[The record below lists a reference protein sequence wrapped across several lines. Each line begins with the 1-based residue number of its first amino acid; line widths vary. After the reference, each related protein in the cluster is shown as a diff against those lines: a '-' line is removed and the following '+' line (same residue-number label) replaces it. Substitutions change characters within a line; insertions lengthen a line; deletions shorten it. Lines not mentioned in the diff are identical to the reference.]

1 MVTELATQFVS
12 HPTTQVYIRN
22 GSNVES
28 NNDEFQGIRH
38 TSGREQAAPASP
50 QRPRMDKQHLK
61 SQFTDRKHERLDDKR
76 LHGHW
81 QLFSHIL

>member
-1 MVTELATQFVS
+1 MIAKLATQLVS
-12 HPTTQVYIRN
+12 HPTAQVYIRN

-38 TSGREQAAPASP
+38 TSGREQAAPAGP

-61 SQFTDRKHERLDDKR
+61 SQFTYRR
-76 LHGHW
+76 HGRRITACVRP
-81 QLFSHIL
+81 LAVI